1 RIWLRGSLLARVT
14 RRTAILVGLL
24 FLLAATTFGAR
35 SVFFTHIQSPLAV
48 HQGAFALVASG
59 HDNGDRWALRLYTR
73 DGQLCRALVV
83 VGQAEASRC
92 APSPGASN
100 LAVTSLSSARNS
112 YVFGVTGSRVRA
124 VRVHGGSA
132 ILTVETHTPRGRLA
146 HAAGLSGSARYFL
159 GVLERPLI

>member
-1 RIWLRGSLLARVT
+1 MERWMKTAHYDPELPFLADLEQRVRAHAEQAFCAPTPGTQSVSLTERIWLRGSLLARVT

-73 DGQLCRALVV
+73 
-83 VGQAEASRC
+83 
-92 APSPGASN
+92 
-100 LAVTSLSSARNS
+100 
-112 YVFGVTGSRVRA
+112 
-124 VRVHGGSA
+124 
-132 ILTVETHTPRGRLA
+132 
-146 HAAGLSGSARYFL
+146 
-159 GVLERPLI
+159 